1 MTGPAVN
8 TGLTFDMTVD
18 AASHAMDV
26 SLADSVHFYDFA
38 MAGCARH
45 ICGNVTLVAEVNE
58 IRQIVDLDPGDGL
71 SRFPIADKLL
81 DVRLLFSN
89 TLVAAHTKLH
99 GWNPRDNRFAGV
111 DMTIKTVNFVIAC
124 VELVTEIN
132 RLQGCG
138 LTRVECNERYYNHD
152 GERCGYYC

>member
-18 AASHAMDV
+18 AALHAMDV
-26 SLADSVHFYDFA
+26 SLADPVHFYDLA
-38 MAGCARH
+38 MAGCTRH
-45 ICGNVTLVAEVNE
+45 IYGNVTLVAEVDE
-58 IRQIVDLDPGDGL
+58 IRQIVHLDPGDRL
-71 SRFPIADKLL
+71 SLFPITDKLL
-81 DVRLLFSN
+81 DFWLVFSN
-89 TLVAAHTKLH
+89 ILVAAHTKLH

-111 DMTIKTVNFVIAC
+111 DMTIKTVNFVVAC
-124 VELVTEIN
+124 VELVNEIN
-132 RLQGCG
+132 RLHGCG

>member
-1 MTGPAVN
+1 
-8 TGLTFDMTVD
+8 MTVD
-18 AASHAMDV
+18 AALHAMNA
-26 SLADSVHFYDFA
+26 SLADPVHFYDLA

-45 ICGNVTLVAEVNE
+45 ICGNVTLVTEVYE

-89 TLVAAHTKLH
+89 ILVAAHTKLH

-124 VELVTEIN
+124 VEFVTEIN
-132 RLQGCG
+132 RLHGCG
-138 LTRVECNERYYNHD
+138 ITRVEHNEPYYNHD
-152 GERCGYYC
+152 GERCG